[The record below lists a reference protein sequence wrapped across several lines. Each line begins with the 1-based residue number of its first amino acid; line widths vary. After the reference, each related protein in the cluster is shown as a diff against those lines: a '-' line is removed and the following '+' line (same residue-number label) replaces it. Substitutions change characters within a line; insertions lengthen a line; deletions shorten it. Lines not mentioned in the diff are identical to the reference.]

1 MMKKTK
7 RRKTLTKLERKAQP
21 AVQKLLRKD
30 EDQLYKELGM
40 RRKAIAEDPY
50 LMAGSFD
57 FDVTYDVAVMGPMDE
72 LRKLGEQLFK
82 RYQVEAH
89 KLFCPK
95 EGGDKEDIDNL
106 KKAIGID
113 DAAVAAFIAA
123 VLVTNVGIAAALA
136 AVVAALIVKRF
147 LRPTYEET
155 CKAWAKNLPEV

>member
-1 MMKKTK
+1 MTNLEKKV
-7 RRKTLTKLERKAQP
+7 QP
-21 AVQKLLRKD
+21 DVQKLFAKD

-40 RRKAIAEDPY
+40 RQKVIAKDMY
-50 LMAGSFD
+50 LIGSFGD
-57 FDVTYDVAVMGPMDE
+57 DVIYDVAVMGPMDE
-72 LRKLGEQLFK
+72 LRKFGQQLFK

-95 EGGDKEDIDNL
+95 EEGDKEDIDNL

-113 DAAVAAFIAA
+113 DAAIAAVIAA

-136 AVVAALIVKRF
+136 AVVAVLIVKRF

-155 CKAWAKNLPEV
+155 CKAWANYLPPG